1 MPDQTKR
8 IIEAEDLY
16 RLQLL
21 SDSQISPDGQHVV
34 FCVQRVNRETEKKY
48 TNLWIVRVADGQV
61 RQLTHGDQVDR
72 HPRWAPEGQTI
83 AFLSNR
89 SNEEQYQIY
98 LLPMAGGEAGALTAL
113 QGSFDSLQWSPD
125 GRQILC
131 QFRKKDQEVVEREA
145 DPQKKELG
153 IVARQISRVFFK
165 LDGTGYLPQERWHIW
180 TIDVETGVGRQ
191 LTDSPTF
198 DELSPRWSSDG
209 RQIAFL
215 SNRSPD
221 PDLDPDAV
229 GVYLMPS
236 SGAATD
242 ADLTLLASP
251 PGDKSLLS
259 CSPDGRYLAYIG
271 KETPKGWW
279 KNYGIWIVPMDGS
292 RPAQNVTA
300 KYDIDVGNPTLGDIA
315 DRPSVRPRWSPDGR
329 RIYFQVGQHGVTRV
343 HSITRQ
349 GEDLRCELDHAGVA
363 GMFSLD
369 SAGKTIASVIG
380 DFEDPGNIWLKDLSG
395 AESRQLTQFNRR
407 LLDTIDLGQVE
418 EIWFKGAANNDLQGW
433 IVKPPGFNSSQQYP
447 AILEIHGGPNLQYGR
462 SFMHE
467 FYYLA
472 ARGYVVFFCN
482 PRGGQGYGEAHSQ
495 PIENDWGS
503 VDYDDLMAWTDLMV
517 SQPYV
522 DVQRVGVAGGS
533 YGGYMTSWI
542 IGHTDR
548 FAAAVAQRVVSNL
561 VSMWGSSD
569 FNWVFQQIFGDA
581 PPWDNLENMWRQS
594 PMAHIG
600 NATTPTMVIHSEQ
613 DMRCDL
619 EQGLQLYVAL
629 KTLGVPTELILFPE
643 ESHGLSRG
651 GRIDR
656 RVARLEHMARW
667 FDRFLKA

>member
-1 MPDQTKR
+1 
-8 IIEAEDLY
+8 
-16 RLQLL
+16 
-21 SDSQISPDGQHVV
+21 
-34 FCVQRVNRETEKKY
+34 
-48 TNLWIVRVADGQV
+48 
-61 RQLTHGDQVDR
+61 
-72 HPRWAPEGQTI
+72 
-83 AFLSNR
+83 
-89 SNEEQYQIY
+89 
-98 LLPMAGGEAGALTAL
+98 
-113 QGSFDSLQWSPD
+113 
-125 GRQILC
+125 
-131 QFRKKDQEVVEREA
+131 
-145 DPQKKELG
+145 
-153 IVARQISRVFFK
+153 
-165 LDGTGYLPQERWHIW
+165 
-180 TIDVETGVGRQ
+180 
-191 LTDSPTF
+191 
-198 DELSPRWSSDG
+198 
-209 RQIAFL
+209 
-215 SNRSPD
+215 
-221 PDLDPDAV
+221 
-229 GVYLMPS
+229 
-236 SGAATD
+236 
-242 ADLTLLASP
+242 
-251 PGDKSLLS
+251 
-259 CSPDGRYLAYIG
+259 
-271 KETPKGWW
+271 
-279 KNYGIWIVPMDGS
+279 
-292 RPAQNVTA
+292 
-300 KYDIDVGNPTLGDIA
+300 
-315 DRPSVRPRWSPDGR
+315 
-329 RIYFQVGQHGVTRV
+329 
-343 HSITRQ
+343 
-349 GEDLRCELDHAGVA
+349 
-363 GMFSLD
+363 MFSLD

-407 LLDTIDLGQVE
+407 LLDTIELGQVE